1 MEAGA
6 QEPIPRPSRA
16 TYLLV
21 VRDGA
26 APFRHANSP
35 GQAGELLCEWIEW
48 HDLLKAQGRLRFCGA
63 VEASHTSTREKPEP
77 VIGYLLVNAA
87 NPEEASEVASGC
99 PGITHGFTVEI
110 CRPFSPSRRRPR
122 TRGPSHSPRT
132 QILSD

>member
-1 MEAGA
+1 MEDGA
-6 QEPIPRPSRA
+6 EEPVPPPSRD

-35 GQAGELLCEWIEW
+35 GQAGKLLCEWLEW
-48 HDLLKAQGRLRFCGA
+48 HDLLEGQGRLCFCGA
-63 VEASHTSTREKPEP
+63 VEASHPHPREEPEP

-99 PGITHGFTVEI
+99 PGIAHGFTVEI
-110 CRPFSPSRRRPR
+110 CRPFSPSPRRARSH
-122 TRGPSHSPRT
+122 GPTHFPDDRF
-132 QILSD
+132 